1 MRYFKNL
8 HPICIFCYLV
18 LVILLILLC
27 KDPFVML
34 LACFGALFF
43 LARTETRNTAIGRLK
58 MLLPMVLLITIA
70 NPLVSHKGVTR
81 LFLMFGQWITLEAVC
96 YGITSGLS
104 LAALILWFACYQKL
118 MTSDKF
124 LYLFGKIA
132 PASALLITMTLNLVS
147 KLQLQLKQIQDSQE
161 MLRPEPVGNLQ
172 KLKKAMRHV
181 STLLGWSL
189 ENTVEQADSM
199 KARGYGIQRRTTFHL
214 FRFETRD
221 AMFLGMLTLL
231 GVLCLAARFTGCG
244 VMEFYPRMDAL
255 SFDGKHLLF
264 YGVFGILVCIPGILE
279 WKEELLWRF
288 YSLNQ

>member
-1 MRYFKNL
+1 MRYLKTL
-8 HPICIFCYLV
+8 HPICIFSYLL

-27 KDPFVML
+27 RDPIVML

-43 LARTETRNTAIGRLK
+43 LTKTENFKIAMKRLK
-58 MLLPMVLLITIA
+58 MIFPMMLLITIA

-81 LFLMFGQWITLEAVC
+81 LFLIFGQWITLEAIC

-104 LAALILWFACYQKL
+104 LAALILWFACYQKM

-132 PASALLITMTLNLVS
+132 PASSLLISMSLNLIS
-147 KLQLQLKQIQDSQE
+147 KLQIQLKQIQDSQE
-161 MLRPEPVGNLQ
+161 MLHPEPVGNMQ
-172 KLKKAMRHV
+172 KLKKALRHV

-221 AMFLGMLTLL
+221 ALFLLVLLFL
-231 GVLCLAARFTGCG
+231 GVLTLTARFLGCG
-244 VMEFYPRMDAL
+244 VMEFYPRIDGMI
-255 SFDGKHLLF
+255 FDGKHLVF
-264 YGVFGILVCIPGILE
+264 YGLFGILTGIPGILE